1 MGNELKNIKF
11 KYVFDDQYTPT
22 YISGGIG
29 GITPGKDI
37 VINFYFERHPI
48 PYKET
53 TKIKNDGSMEVIS
66 REPETESDQLSFIR
80 HIENGIVM
88 NLNTAKS
95 IREYLD
101 KQIKI
106 LEEESK

>member
-1 MGNELKNIKF
+1 MENEFKNIKF
-11 KYVFDDQYTPT
+11 KYVFDEQYTPT

-29 GITPGKDI
+29 GVTPAKDI
-37 VINFYFERHPI
+37 VLNFYFERHPI

-53 TKIKNDGSMEVIS
+53 NKILENGSMELVS
-66 REPETESDQLSFIR
+66 RDPEVDTEELNFIR

-95 IREYLD
+95 IRDYLNQ
-101 KQIKI
+101 QIKL
-106 LEEESK
+106 LEGEA

>member
-1 MGNELKNIKF
+1 MKKELKNVKF

-29 GITPGKDI
+29 GITPAKDI
-37 VINFYFERHPI
+37 VLNFYFERHPI

-53 TKIKNDGSMEVIS
+53 SKIMDDGSMELVS
-66 REPETESDQLSFIR
+66 RDPEPESDHLSFIR

-101 KQIKI
+101 KQIAI
-106 LEEESK
+106 LEKEIK